1 MNWYVLD
8 DTVIGIGWGLSPH
21 ACSFKLKFTV
31 SKTSNSTEFSSKCPS
46 QMLGNLL
53 EIRPADLLD
62 TLVLYVIWKRKLQ
75 LTNLR

>member
-21 ACSFKLKFTV
+21 ASFKLKFAV
-31 SKTSNSTEFSSKCPS
+31 SKTSNSTEFSSEC
-46 QMLGNLL
+46 LL

-62 TLVLYVIWKRKLQ
+62 TLNQNCPYVCCISVPTGSDDIPVLA
-75 LTNLR
+75 